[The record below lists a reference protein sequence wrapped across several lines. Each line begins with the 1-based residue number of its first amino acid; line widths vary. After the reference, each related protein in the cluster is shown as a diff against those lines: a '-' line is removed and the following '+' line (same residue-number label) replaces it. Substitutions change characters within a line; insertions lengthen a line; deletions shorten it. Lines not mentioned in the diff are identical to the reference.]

1 MTNRDFCM
9 KHPRLGFEARSGES
23 KQVKVGI
30 GPIISDIR
38 FDYIKGESQEW
49 CTEASMNFAGCP
61 EFDPY
66 KNIVVPNETDMD
78 EPVILYNIHIY
89 YHIFIYTINIYIY
102 LVSMYVYMYV

>member
-1 MTNRDFCM
+1 
-9 KHPRLGFEARSGES
+9 
-23 KQVKVGI
+23 
-30 GPIISDIR
+30 
-38 FDYIKGESQEW
+38 
-49 CTEASMNFAGCP
+49 MNFAGCP

-89 YHIFIYTINIYIY
+89 YHIFIYTISIYIY